1 MPEIKHKELFLMS
14 SNKPSNVNKRT
25 IENTLHSITSVKCQV
40 PKSGFVLLL
49 ILYILAAV
57 TLNRVTHS
65 GGEIMLGSYPFA
77 LRSAAGIFSSLANLC
92 VILLVV
98 HYRKVGFITGLVIII
113 GQIPMMLVQIIMLHN
128 YDAIPGVFTNG
139 LTIIAIVI
147 ININHNR
154 VDRFQKEVLE
164 QAVTDRLTGLPN
176 RFAGREY
183 FAGLVKVREKF
194 VYVATDINN
203 FKSINDTM
211 GYETGNKVLKEIAN
225 RWRDLAD
232 NGNLGTFNL
241 VAHISGD
248 EFGFSIQD
256 YNSEEDVLRTINR
269 FREELERR
277 ITIDDCDYYVNAS
290 FGYAEFPTDAED
302 LETLISGASLA
313 LHDAKRRGILGDP
326 VRYTKE
332 LVQNEKSLETERKI
346 RSALANDTIFFH
358 LQPQYDINHKLRGFE
373 ALARMK
379 DADGNYIPPM
389 EFIPVAERSGLVD
402 QIDMAVFKRA
412 AEFLQNAGKT
422 AEPDF
427 TISVNISV
435 KHLLKNS
442 FIDDV
447 KGILE
452 TYDVAAEHIEI
463 EITESIMIDSVERA
477 LDRIEEVRKLGIMVA
492 IDDFGTGYSSLS
504 YLNSF
509 PANLLKIDKSFIDV
523 MNQAESNKK
532 YVASIISIGH
542 VLGLEVISEGV
553 ESEDQL
559 ETLKEI
565 GCDYIQGFIW
575 GRPMPPEEAA
585 KLIAQQEEA

>member
-1 MPEIKHKELFLMS
+1 MS

-25 IENTLHSITSVKCQV
+25 IENILQSITSVKRQV

-49 ILYILAAV
+49 ILYILATV

-98 HYRKVGFITGLVIII
+98 LYRKVGFITGLVIII

-248 EFGFSIQD
+248 EFGFSIQE

-277 ITIDDCDYYVNAS
+277 VTIDDCDYYVNAS

-346 RSALANDTIFFH
+346 RSALTDDTIFFH

-477 LDRIEEVRKLGIMVA
+477 LGRIEEVRKLGIMVA

-575 GRPMPPEEAA
+575 GRPVPPEEAA

>member
-1 MPEIKHKELFLMS
+1 MS

-25 IENTLHSITSVKCQV
+25 IENTLKSITSVKRQV

-49 ILYILAAV
+49 ILYILATV

-98 HYRKVGFITGLVIII
+98 LYRKVGFITGLVIII

-248 EFGFSIQD
+248 EFGFSIQE

-477 LDRIEEVRKLGIMVA
+477 LGRIEEVRKLGIMVA

-559 ETLKEI
+559 ETLKET

-575 GRPMPPEEAA
+575 GRPVPPEEAA

>member
-1 MPEIKHKELFLMS
+1 MPENQHRELFLMS

-25 IENTLHSITSVKCQV
+25 IENILQSITSVKKHV

-49 ILYILAAV
+49 ILYILASV
-57 TLNRVTHS
+57 TLARVTHS
-65 GGEIMLGSYPFA
+65 GGEIMLGNYPFA

-98 HYRKVGFITGLVIII
+98 LYRKVGFITGLVIII
-113 GQIPMMLVQIIMLHN
+113 GQIPMMLVQIIMQHH

-139 LTIIAIVI
+139 LTIIAIII
-147 ININHNR
+147 ININHNT
-154 VDRFQKEVLE
+154 VDRFQRKVLE

-248 EFGFSIQD
+248 EFGFSIQE

-269 FREELERR
+269 FREELERK

-477 LDRIEEVRKLGIMVA
+477 LGRIEEVRKLGIMVA

-575 GRPMPPEEAA
+575 GRPVPPEEAA

>member
-1 MPEIKHKELFLMS
+1 MS

-25 IENTLHSITSVKCQV
+25 IENILQSITSVKRQV

-49 ILYILAAV
+49 ILYILATV

-98 HYRKVGFITGLVIII
+98 LYRKVGFITGLVIII
-113 GQIPMMLVQIIMLHN
+113 GQIPMMLVQIIMQHH
-128 YDAIPGVFTNG
+128 YDAISGVFTNG

-248 EFGFSIQD
+248 EFGFSIQE

-346 RSALANDTIFFH
+346 RSALTDDTIFFH

-477 LDRIEEVRKLGIMVA
+477 LGRIEEVRKLGIMVA

-575 GRPMPPEEAA
+575 GRPVPPEEAA

>member
-1 MPEIKHKELFLMS
+1 MS

-25 IENTLHSITSVKCQV
+25 IENILQSITSVKRQV

-49 ILYILAAV
+49 ILYILATV

-98 HYRKVGFITGLVIII
+98 LYRKVGFITGLVIII
-113 GQIPMMLVQIIMLHN
+113 GQIPMMLVQIIMQHH

-248 EFGFSIQD
+248 EFGFSIQE
-256 YNSEEDVLRTINR
+256 YNSEEDVIRTINR

-290 FGYAEFPTDAED
+290 FGYAEFPTDTED

-313 LHDAKRRGILGDP
+313 LHDAKRRGILGEP

-575 GRPMPPEEAA
+575 GRPVPPEEAA

>member
-1 MPEIKHKELFLMS
+1 MS

-25 IENTLHSITSVKCQV
+25 IENTLQSITSVKRQV

-49 ILYILAAV
+49 ILYILATV

-98 HYRKVGFITGLVIII
+98 LYRKVGFITGLVIII

-139 LTIIAIVI
+139 LTIIAIII
-147 ININHNR
+147 ININHNM
-154 VDRFQKEVLE
+154 VDRFQRKVLE

-248 EFGFSIQD
+248 EFGFSIQE

-290 FGYAEFPTDAED
+290 FGYAEYPTDADD

-346 RSALANDTIFFH
+346 RSALANDTILFH

>member
-1 MPEIKHKELFLMS
+1 MPENQHRELFLMS

-25 IENTLHSITSVKCQV
+25 IENILQSITSVKRQV

-49 ILYILAAV
+49 ILYILATV

-98 HYRKVGFITGLVIII
+98 LYRKVGFITGLVIII
-113 GQIPMMLVQIIMLHN
+113 GQIPMMLFQIIMLHN

-248 EFGFSIQD
+248 EFGFSIQE
-256 YNSEEDVLRTINR
+256 YNSEEDVIRTINR

-346 RSALANDTIFFH
+346 RSALTDDTIFFH

-575 GRPMPPEEAA
+575 GRPVPPEEAA

>member
-1 MPEIKHKELFLMS
+1 MS

-25 IENTLHSITSVKCQV
+25 IENILQSITSVKRQV

-49 ILYILAAV
+49 ILYILATV

-98 HYRKVGFITGLVIII
+98 LYRKVGFITGLVIII

-248 EFGFSIQD
+248 EFGFSIQE

-332 LVQNEKSLETERKI
+332 LVQNEKSLEIERKI

-477 LDRIEEVRKLGIMVA
+477 LGRIEEVRKLGIMVA

-575 GRPMPPEEAA
+575 GRPVPPEEAA

>member
-1 MPEIKHKELFLMS
+1 MS

-25 IENTLHSITSVKCQV
+25 IENILQSITSVKRQV

-49 ILYILAAV
+49 ILYILATV

-98 HYRKVGFITGLVIII
+98 LYRKVGFITGLVIII

-248 EFGFSIQD
+248 EFGFSIQE

-269 FREELERR
+269 FREELERK

-332 LVQNEKSLETERKI
+332 LVQNEKSLEIERKI

-477 LDRIEEVRKLGIMVA
+477 LGRIEEVRKLGIMVA

-575 GRPMPPEEAA
+575 GRPVPPEEAA

>member
-25 IENTLHSITSVKCQV
+25 IENTLHSITSVKRQV

-49 ILYILAAV
+49 ILYILATV

-98 HYRKVGFITGLVIII
+98 LYRKVGFITGLVIII
-113 GQIPMMLVQIIMLHN
+113 GQIPMMLVQIIMQHH

-203 FKSINDTM
+203 FKSINDSM